1 MESGT
6 AERSSGRVRIA
17 IVAPSLKWVGGQ
29 SVQADLLVRHWRNDP
44 AVEAR
49 FVPIDPTLPRWLAWT
64 GRIPYLR
71 TVLRMPFYLMAL
83 WRALGEV
90 EIAHIFSASYWSF
103 MLAVFPAWL
112 VARLRKR
119 KTVINYHSA
128 EARDHLRRWRS
139 ARAVLR
145 RADQIV
151 VPSRYLVEVF
161 REFGIE
167 SRALPNFIDVDRF
180 SYRPRRPLR
189 PRLVCTRGFEPY
201 YSLDVV
207 VRAYAE
213 VKKKFS
219 SARLVLVG
227 KGSREAEIR
236 ALVRDLELAD
246 VEFAGVSS
254 RETIASAYAQA
265 DIFVNASWLDNMPVS
280 ILEAFASGTPVAST
294 AAEGIRHLVQHERTG
309 LLSPPG
315 DWRALAENI
324 LRLLQEPDLALRL
337 AQNAY
342 HECSHYC
349 WSAVRG
355 QWLQV
360 YQSTLRSLARE
371 PARRA
376 LKRDRDSPDVAAGGE
391 RTVKGNLLD

>member
-145 RADQIV
+145 RAGPIHGSPRDPDWACPGVRSQ
-151 VPSRYLVEVF
+151 
-161 REFGIE
+161 
-167 SRALPNFIDVDRF
+167 AQDLPDLLHVDRRSF
-180 SYRPRRPLR
+180 LLPRPL
-189 PRLVCTRGFEPY
+189 
-201 YSLDVV
+201 
-207 VRAYAE
+207 
-213 VKKKFS
+213 
-219 SARLVLVG
+219 
-227 KGSREAEIR
+227 
-236 ALVRDLELAD
+236 
-246 VEFAGVSS
+246 
-254 RETIASAYAQA
+254 
-265 DIFVNASWLDNMPVS
+265 
-280 ILEAFASGTPVAST
+280 
-294 AAEGIRHLVQHERTG
+294 
-309 LLSPPG
+309 
-315 DWRALAENI
+315 
-324 LRLLQEPDLALRL
+324 
-337 AQNAY
+337 
-342 HECSHYC
+342 
-349 WSAVRG
+349 
-355 QWLQV
+355 
-360 YQSTLRSLARE
+360 
-371 PARRA
+371 
-376 LKRDRDSPDVAAGGE
+376 
-391 RTVKGNLLD
+391 

>member
-1 MESGT
+1 MEKRLPFFLRGLEGSDWLNEERGRRLMESRT
-6 AERSSGRVRIA
+6 AEQSSGRVRIA
-17 IVAPSLKWVGGQ
+17 IIAPSLKWVGGQ
-29 SVQADLLVRHWRNDP
+29 SVQADLLVRHWQNDP

-49 FVPIDPTLPRWLAWT
+49 FVPIDPTLPRWLVWT
-64 GRIPYLR
+64 GSIPYLR

-161 REFGIE
+161 GEFGIE

-201 YSLDVV
+201 YSVDVV

-294 AAEGIRHLVQHERTG
+294 AAEGIRHLGAGTRLEAGAKR
-309 LLSPPG
+309 LS
-315 DWRALAENI
+315 RV
-324 LRLLQEPDLALRL
+324 LALLLVGRPRAVVAGL
-337 AQNAY
+337 SVHAEVLGPGARAQSLEAG
-342 HECSHYC
+342 SGF
-349 WSAVRG
+349 AGRG
-355 QWLQV
+355 CGW
-360 YQSTLRSLARE
+360 
-371 PARRA
+371 
-376 LKRDRDSPDVAAGGE
+376 
-391 RTVKGNLLD
+391 RTNR

>member
-151 VPSRYLVEVF
+151 VPSRELLEGVREV
-161 REFGIE
+161 GIVA
-167 SRALPNFIDVDRF
+167 RALPKFIDVERF
-180 SYRPRRPLR
+180 SFPPPGPVG
-189 PRLVCTRGFEPY
+189 PRLLFMRG
-201 YSLDVV
+201 
-207 VRAYAE
+207 
-213 VKKKFS
+213 
-219 SARLVLVG
+219 
-227 KGSREAEIR
+227 
-236 ALVRDLELAD
+236 
-246 VEFAGVSS
+246 
-254 RETIASAYAQA
+254 
-265 DIFVNASWLDNMPVS
+265 
-280 ILEAFASGTPVAST
+280 
-294 AAEGIRHLVQHERTG
+294 
-309 LLSPPG
+309 
-315 DWRALAENI
+315 
-324 LRLLQEPDLALRL
+324 
-337 AQNAY
+337 
-342 HECSHYC
+342 
-349 WSAVRG
+349 
-355 QWLQV
+355 
-360 YQSTLRSLARE
+360 
-371 PARRA
+371 
-376 LKRDRDSPDVAAGGE
+376 
-391 RTVKGNLLD
+391 